1 MEIAFGGCYII
12 FLMALFSIY
21 STMERL
27 LVLTVVLLAM
37 RGDTGTR
44 HPWKLAEDPVQVGD
58 VCPRTI
64 GSRGMDERRNAA
76 CPDVVVVLGLSG
88 ECTQRRDC
96 TVGCG
101 ATCTGTV
108 IDSSNNPLGS
118 RNSKEEITDSQPT
131 GMEVAY
137 FFPNFVHSFGRF
149 RGDKNMGLFM
159 TTVGVAFLII
169 FNFNLR
175 RVLRE
180 LLKMLL

>member
-64 GSRGMDERRNAA
+64 GSRGMDERNAA

-118 RNSKEEITDSQPT
+118 RNSKGDHRFPT
-131 GMEVAY
+131 NGNGGGL
-137 FFPNFVHSFGRF
+137 FFPQFCPQ
-149 RGDKNMGLFM
+149 
-159 TTVGVAFLII
+159 
-169 FNFNLR
+169 LR
-175 RVLRE
+175 KV
-180 LLKMLL
+180 